1 MVQFDYIDVFEKI
14 IEERDKRD
22 KIQKIL
28 RDNDLNK
35 LGLDSLM

>member
-22 KIQKIL
+22 KIYKIL

>member
-1 MVQFDYIDVFEKI
+1 MVQFDHIDVFEKI

-28 RDNDLNK
+28 KDNDLNK

>member
-1 MVQFDYIDVFEKI
+1 MVQFDFIDVFEKI

-35 LGLDSLM
+35 LGIDNLM